1 MPLCLEVLLTMTA
14 PRFHIVLLDGHVC
27 WQVLVLGEPVAV
39 RVAVHPHM
47 VSISLEVRDL
57 LGFELHF

>member
-1 MPLCLEVLLTMTA
+1 MTA

-27 WQVLVLGEPVAV
+27 WQVLVLGEHVAV
-39 RVAVHPHM
+39 RVAIHPHM